1 MITAVQCKACGKEA
15 EVDEQ
20 GNHNIVYHL
29 GVCLECAM
37 IGTDAEIT
45 ELIATVDK
53 VMNDNRRTEISAT
66 NPVQEADNSPFWRD
80 WS

>member
-1 MITAVQCKACGKEA
+1 MITAVQCKACGKEQ
-15 EVDEQ
+15 EQ
-20 GNHNIVYHL
+20 DTKGNSNIVYHL

-45 ELIATVDK
+45 KLIEVVDG
-53 VMNDNRRTEISAT
+53 VFDRDARRTEISAT
-66 NPVQEADNSPFWRD
+66 NPVQDDTLFWEG